1 MDARA
6 TNSSVKRTVQV
17 CWQVTRHQKT
27 AWGRLFS
34 LPPPLRL
41 ALICFMRVR
50 RQNPHYPTLLDVNV
64 YVMWLCAS
72 VLIREFIKAEGGCQF
87 LKSAFSLSAGKKAFI
102 NSLQNV
108 LKGI

>member
-1 MDARA
+1 MRRLLGERL
-6 TNSSVKRTVQV
+6 SS
-17 CWQVTRHQKT
+17 
-27 AWGRLFS
+27 S
-34 LPPPLRL
+34 PPPLRL

-50 RQNPHYPTLLDVNV
+50 RQKPHYLTLLDVSV
-64 YVMWLCAS
+64 CVIRRFAS